1 MKEEKKSKE
10 DGWERENYVN
20 KIGNDRKN
28 GEMALPK
35 FGDPGF
41 GCVPSSCSLAFFPFF
56 PFFSL
61 SPFYMSASPVAFN
74 LAFDVRHLA
83 SGISHIG
90 SAFSL

>member
-41 GCVPSSCSLAFFPFF
+41 GCVPSSCSLAFSPFSPSFPFL
-56 PFFSL
+56 PSIYRPALLL
-61 SPFYMSASPVAFN
+61 S
-74 LAFDVRHLA
+74 
-83 SGISHIG
+83 I
-90 SAFSL
+90 